1 MRVLSG
7 FDGSRRFFCP
17 DDDGVE
23 DVNDI
28 SCDRMMVLPADD
40 FTFSNGNFA
49 HFVEDFVGERFS
61 IIYFTPSTWESAD
74 AVASEFLVECDWKS
88 E

>member
-1 MRVLSG
+1 MLGSFESG
-7 FDGSRRFFCP
+7 RLFSCP

-23 DVNDI
+23 DVRSIGDE
-28 SCDRMMVLPADD
+28 RMMVLPADD
-40 FTFSNGNFA
+40 FAIFDGYLA

-74 AVASEFLVECDWKS
+74 EVACDFLVNWGAWKAV
-88 E
+88 